1 MGPSGPGFR
10 DRSGWAVNAIRVTLE
25 RAGTRESTH
34 LVYGIIDEAGS
45 GPRHAFGDPELTAFW
60 RSSMKP
66 LQILPAVREGVFER
80 LGLGTEALA
89 LACASHHGTPGHL
102 EVVRSVM
109 DAAELTPEMFACGP
123 HRPFDDGA
131 ARGMD
136 RAGRLPGRI
145 HNNCSG
151 QHAALLALCIARGW
165 PVAGY
170 HEPEHPLQRKIR
182 GELST
187 WLRADCEHLPWGTDG
202 CGLPTPALA
211 LRDMAR
217 VFAEFGASKEVA
229 VRSVVTAMTTHPTL
243 VSGPTAFSANLMRAS
258 EGRILAKEGAEG
270 VFCLASA
277 DGAWGA
283 AFKVLDGATRPL
295 GPAVVRALE
304 MLSLLEPREVGRL
317 ESFVRP
323 VIRNTRGN
331 EVGVLSVEAH
341 GG

>member
-1 MGPSGPGFR
+1 MEP
-10 DRSGWAVNAIRVTLE
+10 IRVTLD
-25 RAGTRESTH
+25 RAGTRESSH
-34 LVYGIIDEAGS
+34 LVYGIVHESGS
-45 GPRHAFGDPELTAFW
+45 SGRRHAFGDPRLTAFW

-66 LQILPAVREGVFER
+66 LQILPVVRDGVLGR
-80 LGLGTEALA
+80 LGLGAEALA
-89 LACASHHGTPGHL
+89 LACASHHGTPRHL
-102 EVVRSVM
+102 TVVQSVI
-109 DAAELTPEMFACGP
+109 DAVKLTPVMFACGP

-136 RAGRLPGRI
+136 REGRLPGRI

-151 QHAALLALCIARGW
+151 QHAALLALCVARGW

-170 HEPEHPLQRKIR
+170 HEPEHPLQRTIR
-182 GELST
+182 RELSA
-187 WLRADCEHLPWGTDG
+187 WLGEDCERLPWGTDG
-202 CGLPTPALA
+202 CGLPTPALS

-217 VFAEFGASKEVA
+217 VFAEFGASSEAA

-243 VSGPTAFSANLMRAS
+243 VSGPTALSANLMQAS
-258 EGRILAKEGAEG
+258 SGRILAKEGAEG

-277 DGAWGA
+277 EGAWGA

-295 GPAVVRALE
+295 GPAVVHALAT
-304 MLSLLEPREVGRL
+304 LSLLAPAEIGQL
-317 ESFVRP
+317 ESFAHP
-323 VIRNTRGN
+323 VVWNTCGK

>member
-1 MGPSGPGFR
+1 MEP
-10 DRSGWAVNAIRVTLE
+10 IRVTLD
-25 RAGTRESTH
+25 RAGTRESSH
-34 LVYGIIDEAGS
+34 LVYGVVHESGS
-45 GPRHAFGDPELTAFW
+45 PRHRHAFGDPHLTAFW

-66 LQILPAVREGVFER
+66 LQILPVVRDGVLGR
-80 LGLGTEALA
+80 LGLGAEALA
-89 LACASHHGTPGHL
+89 LACASHHGTPRHL
-102 EVVRSVM
+102 EVVQSVI
-109 DAAELTPEMFACGP
+109 DAVKLTPEMFACGP

-136 RAGRLPGRI
+136 REGRLPGRI

-151 QHAALLALCIARGW
+151 QHAALLALCVARGW

-170 HEPEHPLQRKIR
+170 HEPEHPLQRTIR
-182 GELST
+182 RELSA
-187 WLRADCEHLPWGTDG
+187 WLGEDCERLAWGTDG

-217 VFAEFGASKEVA
+217 VFAEFGASSEAA

-243 VSGPTAFSANLMRAS
+243 VSGPTALSANLMQAS
-258 EGRILAKEGAEG
+258 SGRILAKEGAEG

-277 DGAWGA
+277 EGAWGA

-295 GPAVVRALE
+295 GPAVVHALAT
-304 MLSLLEPREVGRL
+304 LSLLAPAEIGQL
-317 ESFVRP
+317 ESFAHP
-323 VIRNTRGN
+323 VVRNTCGK

>member
-1 MGPSGPGFR
+1 M
-10 DRSGWAVNAIRVTLE
+10 NAIQVTLE
-25 RAGTRESTH
+25 RAGARESTH
-34 LVYGIIDEAGS
+34 LVYGVVHEAGS
-45 GPRHAFGDPELTAFW
+45 GRCLAFGDPELTAFW

-66 LQILPAVREGVFER
+66 LQVLPVVRDGVLGR
-80 LGLGTEALA
+80 LGLGAEALA
-89 LACASHHGTPGHL
+89 LACASHHGTPRHL
-102 EVVRSVM
+102 EVVRSVI
-109 DAAELTPEMFACGP
+109 DAAELTPEMFVCGP

-151 QHAALLALCIARGW
+151 QHAALLALCVARGW
-165 PVAGY
+165 TVAGY
-170 HEPEHPLQRKIR
+170 QEPEHPLQRMIR
-182 GELST
+182 RDLSK
-187 WLRADCEHLPWGTDG
+187 WLRADCEHLRWGTDG

-211 LRDMAR
+211 LRDMGR
-217 VFAEFGASKEVA
+217 VFAEFGASTETA

-243 VSGPTAFSANLMRAS
+243 VSGPTALSANLMRAS

-277 DGAWGA
+277 NGAWGA

-295 GPAVVRALE
+295 GPAVVHALAS
-304 MLSLLEPREVGRL
+304 LSLLEAQEIGRL
-317 ESFVRP
+317 ESFARP
-323 VIRNTRGN
+323 VVRNTCGN

-341 GG
+341 GD

>member
-1 MGPSGPGFR
+1 MEP
-10 DRSGWAVNAIRVTLE
+10 IRVTLD
-25 RAGTRESTH
+25 RAGTRESSH
-34 LVYGIIDEAGS
+34 LVYGVVHESGS
-45 GPRHAFGDPELTAFW
+45 PGRRHVFGDPLLTAFW

-66 LQILPAVREGVFER
+66 LQILPVVRDGVLGR
-80 LGLGTEALA
+80 LGLGAEALA
-89 LACASHHGTPGHL
+89 LACASHHGTPRHL
-102 EVVRSVM
+102 EVVQSVI
-109 DAAELTPEMFACGP
+109 DAVRLTPEMFACGP

-136 RAGRLPGRI
+136 REGRLPGRI

-151 QHAALLALCIARGW
+151 QHAALLALCVARGW

-170 HEPEHPLQRKIR
+170 HEPEHPLQRTIR
-182 GELST
+182 RELSA
-187 WLRADCEHLPWGTDG
+187 WMGEDCERLPWGTDG
-202 CGLPTPALA
+202 CGLPTPALS

-217 VFAEFGASKEVA
+217 VFAAFGASSEAA

-243 VSGPTAFSANLMRAS
+243 VSGTTALSANLMQAS
-258 EGRILAKEGAEG
+258 SGRILAKEGAEG

-277 DGAWGA
+277 EGAWGA

-295 GPAVVRALE
+295 GPAVVHALAT
-304 MLSLLEPREVGRL
+304 LSLLAPAEIGQL
-317 ESFVRP
+317 EGFAQP
-323 VIRNTRGN
+323 VVRNTCGN